1 MSNKKISQLLDLPA
15 VTSDDLTVVVD
26 LATMS
31 TRKAS
36 LGNIRSFVID
46 DVQSRVDSLE
56 AESLPA
62 SEIIKLS
69 PLQIAQKKV
78 LLTMIPDLSYS
89 ITILPRGGCLQF
101 QYDDFVVEDEYII
114 SWAGL
119 GLDGLLEAGDTIKV
133 DYHTQ
138 R

>member
-1 MSNKKISQLLDLPA
+1 MANKKISQLPDLPA

-26 LATMS
+26 LATLS

-46 DVQSRVDSLE
+46 DVESRVGSLE
-56 AESLPA
+56 AESVPA
-62 SEIIKLS
+62 SEIIQLS

-78 LLTMIPDLSYS
+78 LLTMLPDLSYN

-101 QYDDFVVEDEYII
+101 QYEDFVVEDDYIV

-119 GLDGLLEAGDTIKV
+119 GLDGLLEAGDIIKV